1 MSTRLRTRDG
11 CQGPLPCPRYPCIEG
26 SSGLCRMCLCGCTTR
41 VTLCVDG
48 AWHKLVWYYFVH
60 MYFFF
65 LTAEQRNTFLGR
77 VSFTLKSLIHQ
88 LCIFYLQTKKIA
100 PVNLLLLDLAN
111 PSKKSYACTCLW
123 NTCLKKLVNPD
134 HLTTRVTVCWWC
146 QAQVGLILFRSHV
159 LFFLTAEQRN
169 TFLSWVSFPVKSLT
183 HPLCIFTCKQSK

>member
-1 MSTRLRTRDG
+1 MSGSPSLSEISLHRGQLRSLQNVPMRLYHKSDFV
-11 CQGPLPCPRYPCIEG
+11 CWWCLAQV
-26 SSGLCRMCLCGCTTR
+26 GLILFRSHVL
-41 VTLCVDG
+41 
-48 AWHKLVWYYFVH
+48 
-60 MYFFF
+60 FF

-183 HPLCIFTCKQSK
+183 HPLCIFYLQTK